1 MVIVVLS
8 KYHLDVKSNMYLSIL
23 LYPIL
28 DISSAWLSPTSLIC
42 HQWISHN
49 PPYIFS
55 FDAKCIKRTAKLP
68 FSRVF
73 SQFFDILLLSLFSV
87 WLK

>member
-1 MVIVVLS
+1 MVIVVLLS
-8 KYHLDVKSNMYLSIL
+8 KYHLDVKRNMYFSIL
-23 LYPIL
+23 LYPVL
-28 DISSAWLSPTSLIC
+28 DISSAWLSPTSLIR

-68 FSRVF
+68 FS
-73 SQFFDILLLSLFSV
+73 SQFFEILLLSLFLV
-87 WLK
+87 WIK